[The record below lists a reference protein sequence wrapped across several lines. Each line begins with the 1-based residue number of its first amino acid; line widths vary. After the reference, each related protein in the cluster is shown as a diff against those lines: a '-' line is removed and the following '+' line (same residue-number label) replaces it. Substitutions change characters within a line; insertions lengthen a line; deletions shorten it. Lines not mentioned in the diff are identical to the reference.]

1 MIRVCGSVEGS
12 PIHEGESRKEEKYE
26 SLSDKVMTLERK
38 TLGDRIDKTDMGG
51 TFEQHKYGNDQD
63 ITQEVVMVE
72 EQAKV
77 EREVLVDDHRVNLS
91 AHTFG
96 SQLHVDGDGEE
107 GVEVPVD
114 PFVPSSITTELR
126 TSMEE
131 PANLAAKSTGN
142 KVQATLSVEFIYQI
156 TRFLPS

>member
-1 MIRVCGSVEGS
+1 
-12 PIHEGESRKEEKYE
+12 
-26 SLSDKVMTLERK
+26 
-38 TLGDRIDKTDMGG
+38 
-51 TFEQHKYGNDQD
+51 
-63 ITQEVVMVE
+63 MVE

-96 SQLHVDGDGEE
+96 SHLHVDGDGEK

-114 PFVPSSITTELR
+114 PVVPSSITTELR
-126 TSMEE
+126 TSMEVLIE
-131 PANLAAKSTGN
+131 PADNLAAKSTGN
-142 KVQATLSVEFIYQI
+142 KVQATLSVEFIYQP